1 MTAHHDAS
9 DWHWGHRPKAS
20 REGTRGRCGSR
31 CCRTHYGDFE
41 GAIEDVGVDEVCDGP
56 TVKPRS
62 FRNEAPVA
70 WELVPDAD
78 PSFAGLTRYGL
89 G

>member
-1 MTAHHDAS
+1 MTAAHGVRART
-9 DWHWGHRPKAS
+9 GAVVRKPPGKEPA
-20 REGTRGRCGSR
+20 GGGSR
-31 CCRTHYGDFE
+31 CCRAHYGDFE

-62 FRNEAPVA
+62 FRNEARVA